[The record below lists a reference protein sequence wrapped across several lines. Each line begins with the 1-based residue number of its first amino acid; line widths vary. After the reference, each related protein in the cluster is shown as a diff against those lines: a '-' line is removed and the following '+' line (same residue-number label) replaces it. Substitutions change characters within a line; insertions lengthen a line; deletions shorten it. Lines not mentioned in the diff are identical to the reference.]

1 MSLILVSLV
10 PICNPLF
17 LVKVNYFRRED
28 IYEINKENFCP
39 ISPRLCL
46 GGSDCL
52 LK

>member
-1 MSLILVSLV
+1 MSLISVSLV

-17 LVKVNYFRRED
+17 LVKYNILGD